1 MSKIFW
7 DTNLFIYLFE
17 AHPQFAQP
25 TIELRRKMLKRGD
38 QLITSTMTLG
48 EVQVKPRKTGNTL
61 EADRYKSSISQAA
74 SIVSFDTK
82 AADAYAVI
90 RERTNVRG
98 ADAIQLAC
106 ASSIGVEIFV
116 TNDLRLHQLSI
127 PGIHF
132 ITSLDRVPI

>member
-17 AHPQFAQP
+17 AHPQFSHP

-38 QLITSTMTLG
+38 LLITSAMTLG
-48 EVQVKPRKTGNTL
+48 EVQVKPRKQGNVA
-61 EADRYKSSISQAA
+61 EAESYRYSISQTA

-82 AADAYAVI
+82 AADAYALI
-90 RERTNVRG
+90 REQTNVRG

-106 ASSIGVEIFV
+106 ASSFGVEIFV

-132 ITSLDRVPI
+132 ITSLERVPI